1 MASSSP
7 LSYQTTMPEYP
18 DVSYENWASLYGH
31 GMNTRLGQGIAAWMN
46 GHPDYNTWR
55 TNELDSYNAAMSA
68 YNTWLNSGAGIRAS
82 AESGNYNP
90 SYFQGAGS
98 PSASPLSYQD
108 VAPNSGLSEMAQG
121 ISGVFQFAQ
130 AIQSMRLLGEQ
141 VLSAKLKNKSQDIQ
155 NKFLEDYLRYR
166 NRGNQFRSDYF
177 GFQADR
183 KQLELE
189 ALYARMFKNS
199 PDLWHGVDQAV
210 FSPNNRGVYDL
221 RAASSGYD
229 YTRQGLDLSLARSA
243 FLLRDSQIQLTKAS
257 KRDKDWFYNN
267 VFSIQKK
274 ILEHSAGFLKG
285 QLDFQKTEQDL
296 RKAGIIAGISVNVI
310 NAAVNAIKT
319 FVNPVA
325 SSFSPGSGQ
334 SRGID
339 PFDMVDMFGN
349 GF

>member
-18 DVSYENWASLYGH
+18 DVSYQSWAQKYGM
-31 GMNTRLGQGIAAWMN
+31 GASTRLGQAVNAWISGN
-46 GHPDYNTWR
+46 PDYNTWR
-55 TNELDSYNAAMSA
+55 TNQLDEYNAAMSA

-108 VAPNSGLSEMAQG
+108 TAPNSGLSEMAQG

-130 AIQSMRLLGEQ
+130 AIQSMRMLGAQ
-141 VLSAKLKNKSQDIQ
+141 VAGQTLKNKAQDIT
-155 NKFLEDYLRYR
+155 NKYLETKLKLTNDKLGFDADKR
-166 NRGNQFRSDYF
+166 QFD
-177 GFQADR
+177 
-183 KQLELE
+183 LETLFYPRWSSHPE
-189 ALYARMFKNS
+189 
-199 PDLWHGVDQAV
+199 LWKGGA
-210 FSPNNRGVYDL
+210 FSPYGRGTYDL
-221 RAASSGYD
+221 RDADLSFGYQRASRD
-229 YTRQGLDLSLARSA
+229 LDLMTSA
-243 FLLRDSQIQLTKAS
+243 KNLRDSQTALNKAS
-257 KRDKDWFYNN
+257 KRDKDWFYEN
-267 VFSIQKK
+267 VFGIQKT
-274 ILEHSAGFLKG
+274 ILEHSRDLLKG
-285 QLDFQKTEQDL
+285 NLDFQKTEQDL

-325 SSFSPGSGQ
+325 AVAVPGSGQ